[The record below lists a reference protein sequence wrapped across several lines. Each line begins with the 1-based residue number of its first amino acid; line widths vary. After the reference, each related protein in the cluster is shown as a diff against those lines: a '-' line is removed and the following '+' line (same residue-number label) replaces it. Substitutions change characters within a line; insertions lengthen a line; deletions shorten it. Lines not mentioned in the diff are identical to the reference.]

1 MDLYLSKIKSA
12 TLFRNMSHLEFTT
25 KLDDKVLINC
35 WVTKSCC
42 WQRRICST
50 VLSALQAGRWSA
62 VTNRCWIFKLKV
74 KERFLH
80 IFNSLYVRHTKWES
94 GCPEQMARKATNSH
108 PWTYWSSWTWHLYH
122 KCMGVNSRKTI
133 CFRNDSN
140 DDNPCHSWLEPQWS
154 FEHKFTNIQSWKEL
168 PKLPCFHLIGLDD
181 IVHQRDFCTNVA
193 TRSIN
198 CRRFL
203 WLTRAK
209 IRR

>member
-1 MDLYLSKIKSA
+1 
-12 TLFRNMSHLEFTT
+12 MSHLKFTT

-122 KCMGVNSRKTI
+122 KCMGVNSRKTS